1 MYTYKIMHT
10 GHIVITKEENGEK
23 KTAILAGSQANTL
36 HERLNNC
43 QTDGDEQLIL
53 SEYEEI
59 LESV

>member
-10 GHIVITKEENGEK
+10 GHIVITREDGGEK
-23 KTAILAGSQANTL
+23 KTAVVGGSDANKL

-53 SEYEEI
+53 EEFDEV
-59 LESV
+59 LE